1 MIGTGLTDPY
11 LKLDW
16 AKRHLEALDADL
28 KVFHESKPCRFSS
41 QDDLEH
47 QRHILRVDLDDV
59 PDPICLRCGDA
70 FYCMRACLDQLVW
83 RLAKLN
89 VTIPDRTQFPII
101 EEWNKDSLGR
111 FKDNL
116 RDVPADAVAIIR
128 DLQPANAPAS
138 AKGNLLW
145 RLNAMC
151 NLDKHRRIPANGSE
165 VQFFLPTG
173 ADISM
178 VTIETFDDYGIISVP
193 LAHKSKLDIHP
204 KVTYQVIFG
213 DATSGVRIG
222 PDDIRAIYEFL
233 SDSVL
238 PKFVRFFT

>member
-28 KVFHESKPCRFSS
+28 KVFHESNPCRFTGK
-41 QDDLEH
+41 DDLEN

-59 PDPICLRCGDA
+59 PDHICLRCGDA
-70 FYCMRACLDQLVW
+70 FYCMRASLDQLVW
-83 RLAKLN
+83 RLAKLT

-101 EEWNKDSLGR
+101 ENWDSDSLGR
-111 FKDNL
+111 FKKYL
-116 RDVPADAVAIIR
+116 IGVPDTAVAIIK
-128 DLQPANAPAS
+128 DLQPANRPTAV
-138 AKGNLLW
+138 KEHLLW

-173 ADISM
+173 ADASM
-178 VTIETFDDYGIISVP
+178 ETIETFDDHGIFSVP

-213 DATSGVRIG
+213 DATSGVRID

-233 SDSVL
+233 SNSVL
-238 PKFVRFFT
+238 PRFVRFFT

>member
-1 MIGTGLTDPY
+1 MVGTGLTDPY

-16 AKRHLEALDADL
+16 AKRHLDAMDEDL
-28 KVFHESKPCRFSS
+28 LAFHKSNPCRFTTNE
-41 QDDLEH
+41 DFEN
-47 QRHILRVDLDDV
+47 QRYSLRVDLDDV

-101 EEWNKDSLGR
+101 EDWNSDTLGR

-116 RDVPADAVAIIR
+116 RDVPPDAIAIIR
-128 DLQPANAPAS
+128 DLQPANRPAS
-138 AKGNLLW
+138 AKENLLW
-145 RLNAMC
+145 RLNAVC

-173 ADISM
+173 ADASM
-178 VTIETFDDYGIISVP
+178 VTFETFDDHGIFSVP

-204 KVTYQVIFG
+204 QITYQVIFG
-213 DATSGVRIG
+213 DATSEVRIG
-222 PDDIRAIYEFL
+222 PDDIRAIYKFL
-233 SDSVL
+233 SDNVL
-238 PKFVRFFT
+238 PRFVRFVT